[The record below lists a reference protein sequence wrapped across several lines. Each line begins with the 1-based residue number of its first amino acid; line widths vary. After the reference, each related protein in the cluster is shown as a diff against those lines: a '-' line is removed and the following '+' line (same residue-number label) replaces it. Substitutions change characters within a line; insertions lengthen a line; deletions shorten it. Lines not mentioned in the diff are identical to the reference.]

1 MQINSSLN
9 TGEYFILLVYKSR
22 VVPLVILFAAI
33 LISCGKDSTPEKQ
46 IENFVNK
53 GKDLVEQRDLGGVRD
68 LVSKNYKDE
77 KQRGRQEIVQIATAY
92 IWRYKNIH
100 IFTKAKN
107 LHFPDSI
114 TAELQLYVAI
124 ADLPILSAES
134 LRDLKTRLY
143 RFDLELA
150 KEKDDWRIITV
161 NWWPATHEDFFEK

>member
-1 MQINSSLN
+1 MQINSRLN
-9 TGEYFILLVYKSR
+9 AANYITLIFFKYR
-22 VVPLVILFAAI
+22 VVPLVFLFSI
-33 LISCGKDSTPEKQ
+33 MLISCGEDSSPEKQ

-53 GKDLVEQRDLGGVRD
+53 GVELVEQRDLVGIRD

-77 KQRGRQEIVQIATAY
+77 KQRGRHEIVQIATAY

-114 TAELQLYVAI
+114 KAELQLYVAI

-150 KEKDDWRIITV
+150 KEEGDWRIIKV
-161 NWWPATHEDFFEK
+161 SWWPATHEDFFEE